1 VPTVSESLPTYVPGT
16 SLWVLLTRAGTP
28 DALVR
33 QLNADVIKA
42 MRDAEVR
49 ERFSQMDI
57 EPVGS
62 APAQCDAFLREQIA
76 VWGKTVQASGAR
88 AD

>member
-1 VPTVSESLPTYVPGT
+1 VPTVAESLPNYHAGT
-16 SLWVLLTRAGTP
+16 SFWVLVTRAGISAGTLKRLNTSVVKTMQAP
-28 DALVR
+28 D
-33 QLNADVIKA
+33 
-42 MRDAEVR
+42 VR
-49 ERFSQMDI
+49 ERFTSMDI

-76 VWGKTVQASGAR
+76 VWGKIVKASGAR

>member
-1 VPTVSESLPTYVPGT
+1 
-16 SLWVLLTRAGTP
+16 
-28 DALVR
+28 
-33 QLNADVIKA
+33 
-42 MRDAEVR
+42 
-49 ERFSQMDI
+49 MDI